1 MNDDENSDCWFIVRT
16 TCRLPYA
23 ATGDV
28 PVLTVCEALK
38 DAQRFEGKSVVVVGR
53 FSSTDEGSWLDED
66 CGLKVPAAGRE
77 FQPSISTS
85 YAASDF
91 DAPPQ
96 KPSGF
101 MWDEHLLQQK
111 LKQVKQTTRLR
122 QSDQWRAIFGR
133 LETQLPRKVTIGNG
147 RYGYTTGF
155 GHLSAAP
162 AQLVSPTDG
171 SHAIK

>member
-1 MNDDENSDCWFIVRT
+1 
-16 TCRLPYA
+16 
-23 ATGDV
+23 
-28 PVLTVCEALK
+28 
-38 DAQRFEGKSVVVVGR
+38 VVVVGR
-53 FSSTDEGSWLDED
+53 FSFTDEGSWLDET
-66 CGLKVPAAGRE
+66 CELKVVAGGRD
-77 FQPSISTS
+77 FKASISTS
-85 YAASDF
+85 YTASDF

-101 MWDEHLLQQK
+101 VWDERLLQQK

-122 QSDQWRAIFGR
+122 HSDQWRAIFGR
-133 LETQLPRKVTIGNG
+133 LETHLPRRVSIGNG
-147 RYGYTTGF
+147 RYGYTSGF